1 MTFFRNAFSHL
12 LCSAPI
18 HHSAVYLV
26 WSSEWWL
33 WLALLALLLICIGVY
48 YTFITSSYKN
58 KGMELVHFLGL
69 CWHEA

>member
-1 MTFFRNAFSHL
+1 MTFFRNAFSRL
-12 LCSAPI
+12 LCSALI
-18 HHSAVYLV
+18 HHSAIYLV

-58 KGMELVHFLGL
+58 KGTELVDFLGL
-69 CWHEA
+69 CCHEA